1 MMKRRVLLVL
11 LVVSIVAGG
20 PLFAGK
26 IGFVDARRAVSEVD
40 EGQVKLKQLDGWAG
54 PQREELLE
62 LSARLG
68 EIQGQVAKQSAVGS
82 EESIV
87 RLRDEETRLRRAF
100 EDKKLK
106 FDREL
111 NAKTD
116 EFLADVAVKVGTV
129 ASDYGKANGFDA
141 IFMKN
146 AQPLIY
152 ISDQSELTD
161 TVIRLYNVRFPVGSG
176 AE

>member
-1 MMKRRVLLVL
+1 MKRKMLLL
-11 LVVSIVAGG
+11 LVVFSMVAGG
-20 PLFAGK
+20 QAFAGK
-26 IGFVDARRAVSEVD
+26 IGFVDARRAVAEVD
-40 EGQVKLKQLDGWAG
+40 EGRLKLKQLDVWAA
-54 PQREELLE
+54 PRREEILE

-68 EIQGQVAKQSAVGS
+68 EVQGQVAKQATVGS
-82 EESIV
+82 AESLA
-87 RLRDEETRLRRAF
+87 RLRDEETQLRRDL
-100 EDKKLK
+100 EDKKRR

-116 EFLADVAVKVGTV
+116 EFLADVAVKIGTV

-152 ISDQSELTD
+152 ISDQSDLTS
-161 TVIRLYNVRFPVGSG
+161 TVIRLYNVRFPVSSG

>member
-1 MMKRRVLLVL
+1 M
-11 LVVSIVAGG
+11 VAGG
-20 PLFAGK
+20 SVFAGK

-40 EGQVKLKQLDGWAG
+40 EGRQKLKELDTWSA
-54 PQREELLE
+54 PRREEILE

-68 EIQGQVAKQSAVGS
+68 EIQGQVAKQSAIAS
-82 EESIV
+82 ESSLV
-87 RLRDEETRLRRAF
+87 RLREEETRFRREL
-100 EDKKLK
+100 EDKKRK

-116 EFLADVAVKVGTV
+116 EFLADVAVKIGTV

-161 TVIRLYNVRFPVGSG
+161 TVVRLYNVRFPVNSG